1 MWMTAAAR
9 DYHLGQKME
18 VISNGDSS
26 FMMVAFFF
34 WETGYLMLV
43 FNLVMVTAASVS
55 TELAYTTS

>member
-1 MWMTAAAR
+1 MWMTTAAR

-26 FMMVAFFF
+26 FMMVPF
-34 WETGYLMLV
+34 WGGGYLMLV

-55 TELAYTTS
+55 TELAYTPS